1 MFQVRSKSCW
11 ADSKLTFW
19 SMIWIQSIICSL
31 LFVVNFAW
39 HPKHWAVAVA
49 LNILLTSSCL
59 GLLITSSRREIGN
72 RPGEKPESKSGDIG
86 RNVIVTSLVLLFFV
100 ASVLK
105 LNGSS
110 TALWRALADRRDPD
124 VGVIAGTAKDVRSDE
139 WLVQT
144 PWIWSQAEQKPAFP
158 QRNTNIGNGVAPLLT
173 NLPARHWS
181 MLFRPQMWGFFF
193 LNRERAFSFNWN
205 FKWFAL
211 LLSGFLFFRIVA
223 RGNNFLAFS
232 GALILLF
239 SSYIQWFFS
248 TPTCMPEMIAM
259 VFFALWALH
268 TMRRAESRWAIA
280 GAGMVLLVAV
290 EQFVF
295 CCYPRF
301 QIPLAYLAVA
311 LLIGGSTC
319 YRNRNESARENPH
332 FFRSICLITVLVIA
346 AMLLW
351 QWYRGVSPAIK
362 EIQSLIYPG
371 QETFSGG
378 SYSWVRL
385 LAPFLEFSL
394 GQNHYPEPL
403 GNACEAAGFLFL
415 APLLAA
421 SLIRDA
427 WQRRA
432 DGILIAAVLFLAFAI
447 WYISVGIPIWLARAT
462 GWSYVVSIRAILP
475 VGVASIAGLV
485 RHLALPRQP
494 FEYQKRSLCI
504 SALVLA
510 LFSFGCFYAA
520 NSRLGNFAGLT
531 EVTAAAVF
539 FATVFFLLWQRVRVA
554 SCVLLLLPLLY
565 ASGFANPIGR
575 GVPGLTRSSIFHWLS
590 NIHRRDPS
598 GSWIVIGDLS
608 NRNCC
613 FAQFVKATGANVFG
627 GTRCMPDREML
638 RVLDPENRYA
648 TISNRYAR
656 VCFLVSTDSQP
667 VFELLAADDYQ
678 VRLALRSEIF
688 ESLGVRYIV
697 LVDQK
702 EIPSLPRF
710 EPIGARE
717 GLVVLRHR

>member
-1 MFQVRSKSCW
+1 MFRMRSN
-11 ADSKLTFW
+11 DTGQGSKVTFW

-49 LNILLTSSCL
+49 LNILLASSCL

-72 RPGEKPESKSGDIG
+72 RPSEKREFKSDDIG

-124 VGVIAGTAKDVRSDE
+124 AGVIAGTAKDVRSDE

-158 QRNTNIGNGVAPLLT
+158 QRNTNIGNDVAPLLT

-205 FKWFAL
+205 SKWFAL
-211 LLSGFLFFRIVA
+211 LLSGFLFFRILA
-223 RGNNFLAFS
+223 RGNNFLALS

-268 TMRRAESRWAIA
+268 TMRRAKSRWAIA
-280 GAGMVLLVAV
+280 GAGVVLLVAV

-311 LLIGGSTC
+311 LLVGGSTR
-319 YRNRNESARENPH
+319 YRNRNESAPETLH
-332 FFRSICLITVLVIA
+332 FFRSICLITVPVIA
-346 AMLLW
+346 ATLLW
-351 QWYRGVSPAIK
+351 QWYREVSPAIK

-421 SLIRDA
+421 GLIRDA

-432 DGILIAAVLFLAFAI
+432 DGILIAVVLFLAFAI

-462 GWSYVVSIRAILP
+462 GWSYVVSIRAILA

-485 RHLALPRQP
+485 RHLALPRQQ
-494 FEYQKRSLCI
+494 FESRKRSLCI

-510 LFSFGCFYAA
+510 LFLFGCFYTA
-520 NSRLGNFAGLT
+520 NSRLGDFAKLT

-539 FATVFFLLWQRVRVA
+539 FATVFFLLWQRIRVA
-554 SCVLLLLPLLY
+554 SCILLLVPLLY
-565 ASGFANPIGR
+565 ASGFANPIAR
-575 GVPGLTRSSIFHWLS
+575 GVPGFTRSSVFHWLS

-598 GSWIVIGDLS
+598 GSWVVIGDLS

-627 GTRCMPDREML
+627 GSRCMPDREML

-656 VCFLVSTDSQP
+656 VCFLVSTESQP

-678 VRLALRSEIF
+678 VRLGLRSEIF

-710 EPIGARE
+710 EPIGSRE
-717 GLVVLRHR
+717 GLVVLRYR

>member
-1 MFQVRSKSCW
+1 
-11 ADSKLTFW
+11 
-19 SMIWIQSIICSL
+19 
-31 LFVVNFAW
+31 
-39 HPKHWAVAVA
+39 
-49 LNILLTSSCL
+49 
-59 GLLITSSRREIGN
+59 
-72 RPGEKPESKSGDIG
+72 
-86 RNVIVTSLVLLFFV
+86 
-100 ASVLK
+100 
-105 LNGSS
+105 
-110 TALWRALADRRDPD
+110 
-124 VGVIAGTAKDVRSDE
+124 
-139 WLVQT
+139 
-144 PWIWSQAEQKPAFP
+144 
-158 QRNTNIGNGVAPLLT
+158 
-173 NLPARHWS
+173 
-181 MLFRPQMWGFFF
+181 
-193 LNRERAFSFNWN
+193 
-205 FKWFAL
+205 
-211 LLSGFLFFRIVA
+211 
-223 RGNNFLAFS
+223 
-232 GALILLF
+232 
-239 SSYIQWFFS
+239 
-248 TPTCMPEMIAM
+248 
-259 VFFALWALH
+259 
-268 TMRRAESRWAIA
+268 
-280 GAGMVLLVAV
+280 
-290 EQFVF
+290 
-295 CCYPRF
+295 
-301 QIPLAYLAVA
+301 
-311 LLIGGSTC
+311 
-319 YRNRNESARENPH
+319 
-332 FFRSICLITVLVIA
+332 LITVPVIA
-346 AMLLW
+346 AMLVC
-351 QWYRGVSPAIK
+351 QWYREVSPAIK

-394 GQNHYPEPL
+394 GQNHYPKPL

-432 DGILIAAVLFLAFAI
+432 DGILIAVVLFLVGAI
-447 WYISVGIPIWLARAT
+447 WYISAGIPIWLARAT

-475 VGVASIAGLV
+475 VGVASIAGLI

-494 FEYQKRSLCI
+494 FEYQKRTLCI
-504 SALVLA
+504 SALVVA
-510 LFSFGCFYAA
+510 LFSFGCLYAA
-520 NSRLGNFAGLT
+520 NSRLGNFARLT

-539 FATVFFLLWQRVRVA
+539 FATVFFLLWQRIRVA
-554 SCVLLLLPLLY
+554 SCILLLVPLLY

-575 GVPGLTRSSIFHWLS
+575 GVPGFARSSIFHWLS

-710 EPIGARE
+710 EPIGSRE

>member
-1 MFQVRSKSCW
+1 
-11 ADSKLTFW
+11 
-19 SMIWIQSIICSL
+19 MIWMQSIICSL
-31 LFVVNFAW
+31 LFVLNFAW

-49 LNILLTSSCL
+49 LNILLASSCL
-59 GLLITSSRREIGN
+59 GLLITSSRRAIGN
-72 RPGEKPESKSGDIG
+72 RPGESEFKSGDIG
-86 RNVIVTSLVLLFFV
+86 RDVIVSSLVLLFFV

-124 VGVIAGTAKDVRSDE
+124 AGLIAGTAKDVRSDE

-158 QRNTNIGNGVAPLLT
+158 QRNTNIGNDVAPLLT

-205 FKWFAL
+205 LKWFAL

-223 RGNNFLAFS
+223 RGNNFLALS

-268 TMRRAESRWAIA
+268 TMRGARSRWAIA
-280 GAGMVLLVAV
+280 GAGAVLLVAV

-301 QIPLAYLAVA
+301 QIPLAYLATA
-311 LLIGGSTC
+311 LLIGGSTW
-319 YRNRNESARENPH
+319 YRNRNESSRETLH
-332 FFRSICLITVLVIA
+332 FFRSMCLITVLVIA
-346 AMLLW
+346 ATLLW
-351 QWYRGVSPAIK
+351 QWYREVSPAIK
-362 EIQSLIYPG
+362 EVQSLIYPG
-371 QETFSGG
+371 QEIFSGG

-385 LAPFLEFSL
+385 LVPFLEFSL
-394 GQNHYPEPL
+394 GQNHYPQPL

-427 WQRRA
+427 WQHRA
-432 DGILIAAVLFLAFAI
+432 DGILIAVVLFLLGAI
-447 WYISVGIPIWLARAT
+447 WFMSLGIPIWLARAT
-462 GWSYVVSIRAILP
+462 GWSYVVSSRAILA

-485 RHLALPRQP
+485 RHLALPRHP

-510 LFSFGCFYAA
+510 LFLFGCFYVA
-520 NSRLGNFAGLT
+520 NSRLGNFARLT
-531 EVTAAAVF
+531 EVNAAAVF
-539 FATVFFLLWQRVRVA
+539 FAAVFFLLWQRIRVA
-554 SCVLLLLPLLY
+554 SCILLLLPLLY
-565 ASGFANPIGR
+565 ASGFANPVAR
-575 GVPGLTRSSIFHWLS
+575 GVPGFTRSSIFHWLS
-590 NIHRRDPS
+590 TIHRRDPS

-613 FAQFVKATGANVFG
+613 FAQFVKATGANIFG

-656 VCFLVSTDSQP
+656 VCFVVSTDSQP

-678 VRLALRSEIF
+678 VRLALSSEIF

-702 EIPSLPRF
+702 EIPSLPGF
-710 EPIGARE
+710 EPIGSRE